1 MILQYEVT
9 MNIKCKYSSYYT
21 NKINAKWNATVENL
35 TNQVADES
43 DLENFC
49 TQVHCI
55 VTTAQHH
62 QCTKLGAGVR
72 GWHGRWELPA
82 QRKAIKK
89 WQGTGSHLK
98 HPPSS
103 PETNQN
109 KS

>member
-1 MILQYEVT
+1 

-55 VTTAQHH
+55 VTTAQ
-62 QCTKLGAGVR
+62 QPSVYELNLGGGAGQRGRLAREVGATCTK
-72 GWHGRWELPA
+72 E
-82 QRKAIKK
+82 
-89 WQGTGSHLK
+89 S
-98 HPPSS
+98 
-103 PETNQN
+103 N
-109 KS
+109 